1 MTNTEFEKVYYP
13 KYESVIKAIARKIA
27 HRNDA
32 LMDDLIAEGMIAL
45 WKLEPSKAKDNPDA
59 YIRQAIKFRMIDWMR
74 REKPA
79 MYDSLTRLLEN
90 GDQLVQD
97 PDTNEVCLIRVL
109 EPNHRVARELDEVEQ
124 NVSRAEKARDR
135 QAEVQEED

>member
-32 LMDDLIAEGMIAL
+32 LMDDLISEGMIAL
-45 WKLEPSKAKDNPDA
+45 WKLEPTKAKDNPDA

-79 MYDSLTRLLEN
+79 MYESLTRLLEN

-97 PDTNEVCLIRVL
+97 PDTNEVLLVRGL
-109 EPNHRVARELDEVEQ
+109 EQ
-124 NVSRAEKARDR
+124 NRRVSKEDDTVEHSLTRAEKVRDR
-135 QAEVQEED
+135 QAEAQEEE